1 MGVRNMA
8 AQSSLDHLAPPDLVE
23 AALTKDQRGF
33 LTLYGDT
40 LLLVVRVGTDMDL
53 ATGLGSTAVRG
64 SAGIAAKPIPGS
76 MDFHTQIQPAGP
88 GAMTATRAVEP
99 RDLTRRLESG
109 LHFVVPLR
117 KRPGAEA
124 AYAERIS
131 VGRARNKDV
140 VLRHSS
146 VSKFHGWFEVDEVGS
161 FHFTDAGSS
170 NGTRNNG
177 TVLLP
182 RERSA
187 LDVGDVIRFGSVEAA
202 LWSSRMLWDAIRGL
216 VQASSRS

>member
-1 MGVRNMA
+1 MGVRDMA
-8 AQSSLDHLAPPDLVE
+8 ALEHVAPPDLLE

-40 LLLVVRVGTDMDL
+40 LLLVVRLGAADFEL

-64 SAGIAAKPIPGS
+64 SGGVPVRPIAGS
-76 MDFHTQIQPAGP
+76 MDFHTQIQPVGP
-88 GAMTATRAVEP
+88 GMPPIRALEP
-99 RDLTRRLESG
+99 RDLARRLEVGS
-109 LHFVVPLR
+109 HFVVPLR

-140 VLRHSS
+140 VLRHTS
-146 VSKFHGWFEVDEVGS
+146 VSKFHGWFEVDEAGS

-177 TVLLP
+177 VTLVP
-182 RERSA
+182 RERTQ
-187 LDVGDVIRFGSVEAA
+187 LEPGDIIRFGSVEAA
-202 LWSSRMLWDAIRGL
+202 LWTSRMLWDAVRGL
-216 VQASSRS
+216 GQAGGRT